1 MCFTNV
7 HFLYNFQ
14 RLWVIIII
22 QKQFR
27 VDDNIHYVLIM
38 FCVWIH
44 ISRIML
50 KFTVNGKGIRA
61 NIWKTFSK
69 TFSLFDDIII
79 RQKVAS
85 HTKSWSSLNF
95 CLCIFILPWM
105 EFPWFIASYPI
116 IVQYS
121 CCIWI
126 NIATFLF
133 PFDLER
139 GSWIS
144 SLIVWMFIG
153 VEGSVT
159 ENSAY

>member
-1 MCFTNV
+1 MLPNFVIKIVYFLNKYLLEKFIL
-7 HFLYNFQ
+7 HFMAKVER
-14 RLWVIIII
+14 RL
-22 QKQFR
+22 
-27 VDDNIHYVLIM
+27 N
-38 FCVWIH
+38 
-44 ISRIML
+44 
-50 KFTVNGKGIRA
+50 
-61 NIWKTFSK
+61 WKSFSK
-69 TFSLFDDIII
+69 TSSLFDDIII
-79 RQKVAS
+79 RQKVS
-85 HTKSWSSLNF
+85 SPTKSWSSLNF

-153 VEGSVT
+153 IEVLVT
-159 ENSAY
+159 KHSAY